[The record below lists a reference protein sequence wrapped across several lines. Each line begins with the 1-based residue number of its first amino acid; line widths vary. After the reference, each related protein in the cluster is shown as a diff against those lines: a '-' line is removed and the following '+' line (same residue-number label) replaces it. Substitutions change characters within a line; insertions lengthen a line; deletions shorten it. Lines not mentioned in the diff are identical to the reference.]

1 MRSLVIRTRRYILAN
16 KKPQPGKT
24 VIMRKQNKSFAQKLN
39 TQGVAGYVFTSLFII
54 GFLAFMIIPMAMSF
68 GFAFTRYNI
77 LSPPKFNGLDNF
89 KQMFTNDPVFWQ
101 SFKATMYYVVF
112 SVPMRLI
119 MALLIALL
127 LVRKSKASGLY
138 RALFYLP
145 SIVGSSVAIAIL
157 WKRMFASDGVINS
170 LLQAI
175 GINCEIAWLGR
186 TDTAIWTL
194 IILAV
199 WQFGSSMLIFLSGL
213 KQIPIALYE
222 VADIEGAGPFQRFF
236 KITLPMLTPTVF
248 FNLINQLI
256 NGFMAFTQSYIIT
269 QGKPR
274 NSTLFYTV
282 YMYQNSFTYNK
293 MGYGCAM
300 AWFMILIVGTL
311 TLILFRT
318 QNKWVYYES

>member
-145 SIVGSSVAIAIL
+145 SIVGSSVL
-157 WKRMFASDGVINS
+157 S
-170 LLQAI
+170 Q
-175 GINCEIAWLGR
+175 
-186 TDTAIWTL
+186 
-194 IILAV
+194 
-199 WQFGSSMLIFLSGL
+199 SSGKECSQVTVLST
-213 KQIPIALYE
+213 
-222 VADIEGAGPFQRFF
+222 RFCR
-236 KITLPMLTPTVF
+236 
-248 FNLINQLI
+248 Q
-256 NGFMAFTQSYIIT
+256 
-269 QGKPR
+269 
-274 NSTLFYTV
+274 
-282 YMYQNSFTYNK
+282 
-293 MGYGCAM
+293 
-300 AWFMILIVGTL
+300 
-311 TLILFRT
+311 
-318 QNKWVYYES
+318 